1 MTGPDHPRF
10 SDDVAAYLL
19 GALDEGEAR
28 DFEAHMEGC
37 PDCRRE
43 LEHLRP
49 AADALPRSVEQM
61 EPPPALKRS
70 LMDVVEAEARE
81 RDPAR
86 GGRVLASTTP
96 RPAPA
101 TGGLRVVMA
110 VTLLAIGLAV
120 GFEVSELSRTAPAWS
135 ARGREGG
142 QEAGAPGPREPA
154 VRGQRS
160 ARRRAAHP
168 GPAGAGRGI
177 ACTRRGS
184 SATGASC
191 PQPTFMVGSDGQ
203 GTVALPDDL
212 SKASAVLVTR
222 ERSRR
227 RPAAHENPILSVPL

>member
-10 SDDVAAYLL
+10 KDDVAAYLL
-19 GALDEGEAR
+19 GALDEGEVR

-61 EPPPALKRS
+61 APPPALKRS

-81 RDPAR
+81 REPAR
-86 GGRVLASTTP
+86 AGGSWGARLRGLLP
-96 RPAPA
+96 R
-101 TGGLRVVMA
+101 TSGLRVVMA
-110 VTLLAIGLAV
+110 VSLLAIGLAV
-120 GFEVSELSRTAPAWS
+120 GFEVSELSDSSRVERTVAAKVDKQRAPLARAS
-135 ARGREGG
+135 LRYEDSGARGGVLRTQGL
-142 QEAGAPGPREPA
+142 PA
-154 VRGQRS
+154 LGRDRVYQAWVQRD
-160 ARRRAAHP
+160 
-168 GPAGAGRGI
+168 GRYV
-177 ACTRRGS
+177 
-184 SATGASC
+184 

-222 ERSRR
+222 ERRGGAQQ
-227 RPAAHENPILSVPL
+227 PTENPILSVPL